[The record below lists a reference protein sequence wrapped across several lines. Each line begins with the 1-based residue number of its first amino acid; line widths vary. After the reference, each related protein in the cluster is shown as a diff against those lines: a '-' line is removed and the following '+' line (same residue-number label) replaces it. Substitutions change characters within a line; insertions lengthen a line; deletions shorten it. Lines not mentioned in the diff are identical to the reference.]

1 MVMKHI
7 VLVLFFFVS
16 SCIMLSAQDMT
27 AEQIYDTLQS
37 YEWISHDDELPPV
50 SYTFSSTVFHYRI
63 FKTAESNYEGN
74 KDYYLS
80 DTADT
85 EFVASK
91 MGHAQGSRY
100 IVRRDRGNRTS
111 WLEIVTITPEH
122 LTLRSSSNVLLEF
135 SAQPKQGG
143 NSPE

>member
-122 LTLRSSSNVLLEF
+122 LTLRSSSNVILELT
-135 SAQPKQGG
+135 ARPKQES
-143 NSPE
+143 NSQE

>member
-1 MVMKHI
+1 MKHI

>member
-1 MVMKHI
+1 MKQI
-7 VLVLFFFVS
+7 VLVLSLFVS

-27 AEQIYDTLQS
+27 AEQIYETLQS
-37 YEWISHDDELPPV
+37 YEWSNP
-50 SYTFSSTVFHYRI
+50 TFTTPYSFSFSATVFHHRI
-63 FKTAESNYEGN
+63 FKSENSYYEGN
-74 KDYYLS
+74 ADYYLS

-122 LTLRSSSNVLLEF
+122 LTLRSSSNVILELT
-135 SAQPKQGG
+135 ARPKQES
-143 NSPE
+143 NSQE

>member
-1 MVMKHI
+1 MSGVILLSQHHILFLSLRLSFIIGSSNLRIHIMKG
-7 VLVLFFFVS
+7 
-16 SCIMLSAQDMT
+16 
-27 AEQIYDTLQS
+27 TL
-37 YEWISHDDELPPV
+37 I
-50 SYTFSSTVFHYRI
+50 
-63 FKTAESNYEGN
+63 EGN
-74 KDYYLS
+74 ADYYLS

-100 IVRRDRGNRTS
+100 IVRRDHGNRS
-111 WLEIVTITPEH
+111 WWLEIVTITPEH